1 MKTLSIDLKDYEESE
16 SSGFD
21 LCIIGSG
28 PAGISLASKFIDTN
42 INVAILE
49 SGITSLSQRHDKL
62 NEAHSIGKREID
74 PIESRSRRYGGAM
87 HLWAGTSAP
96 FSEVELLDRK
106 KMGISGWPITWEE
119 FVPFYK
125 QAATLLDVRWNLFFQ
140 PYQELKTQMSDA
152 FPNLAGTILRSNNY
166 FQAKN
171 KDLTVSL
178 DNKLSKASNIKIIT
192 NSTVVDFELEQGI
205 LTHAVAKT
213 ISGKRVHLK
222 AKCFVLC
229 NGALEATRLLLT
241 SGLFK
246 NNVPHHLGKNFMSH
260 PSFTDV
266 ASIHL
271 KRNKRKWV
279 NKTKLHTKVDFEL
292 NFEEQNIQKVL
303 RHNIHMA
310 PSYVK
315 SQNLVLASSR
325 INKDL
330 NQGVTNLFKSN
341 SLLVRLWDIFCRV
354 FGKRAWSNTWN
365 VSIGIEQE
373 PLKDRSLS
381 LSDQK
386 DELGVNMLR
395 LDGGEISE
403 LEKKTISA
411 ALSGLDKALR
421 EKNVG
426 ELTLSDD
433 YLSGAYLS
441 RQDPINHHIGT
452 IKMGSSSTEGV
463 VDNNL
468 KVFNYD
474 NLYVCSSAVF
484 PTSSNANPTLT
495 IVALSL
501 RLGNLLKTVL

>member
-1 MKTLSIDLKDYEESE
+1 MKTLTLDLEEFSESE
-16 SSGFD
+16 SKTFD

-28 PAGISLASKFIDTN
+28 PAGISLASKFIGTN

-49 SGITSLSQRHDKL
+49 SGITNLSQRHDRL
-62 NEAHSIGKREID
+62 NEAHSTGEREID
-74 PIESRSRRYGGAM
+74 PINSRSRRYGGAM
-87 HLWAGTSAP
+87 QIWAGTSAP

-106 KMGISGWPITWEE
+106 EIGISGWPITWEE
-119 FVPFYK
+119 LVPFYK
-125 QAATLLDVRWNLFFQ
+125 EAATLLDVKWNLFFQ

-152 FPNLAGTILRSNNY
+152 FPNLIGTILRSNNY

-171 KDLTVSL
+171 KDLTISL
-178 DNKLSKASNIKIIT
+178 DDKLSKASNINVIT
-192 NSTVVDFELEQGI
+192 NSTVVDFEFEQGE
-205 LTHAVAKT
+205 LTHAITKT
-213 ISGKRVHLK
+213 INGRKVKLQ

-241 SGLFK
+241 SRLFK
-246 NNVPHHLGKNFMSH
+246 NNAPHLLGKNFMSH

-292 NFEEQNIQKVL
+292 NFEEQNLQKVL

-315 SQNLVLASSR
+315 SQSLVIASSR
-325 INKDL
+325 ISKDM
-330 NQGVTNLFKSN
+330 NQEDTNTLKSIP
-341 SLLVRLWDIFCRV
+341 LLVRLWDIFCRV

-373 PLKDRSLS
+373 PLEDRSLS
-381 LSDQK
+381 LSDEK
-386 DELGVNMLR
+386 DELGMIKLN
-395 LDGGEISE
+395 LDGGEISK

-411 ALSGLDKALR
+411 ALSGLDEALR

-426 ELTLSDD
+426 ELILSDL
-433 YLSGAYLS
+433 YLSGAYLN
-441 RQDPINHHIGT
+441 RQDAINHHMGT

-468 KVFNYD
+468 KVFGYH

-484 PTSSNANPTLT
+484 PTSSNANPTFT

-501 RLGNLLKTVL
+501 RLGNLLKKIL